1 MSDDIVDNLKEPS
14 QWLRIAFMVGF
25 AVALYVAISVL
36 VVLTIAQALFCLVT
50 GKDNENLRGL
60 GKGLGSYVH
69 QIVEFLTYNRQD
81 KPFPFAPFPDTEL
94 DAEEDFDLDDDLD
107 DELEDDIEDE
117 DQGSS
122 GAEGDSVDDT
132 EKT

>member
-14 QWLRIAFMVGF
+14 QWLRIAFMIGF
-25 AVALYVAISVL
+25 SIALYVAISVL
-36 VVLTIAQALFCLVT
+36 VVLTIAQALFSLVT

-81 KPFPFAPFPDTEL
+81 KPFPFASFPDTEL
-94 DAEEDFDLDDDLD
+94 DADDDFDLDDDLD
-107 DELEDDIEDE
+107 DDLEDDIDDVGQASAE
-117 DQGSS
+117 
-122 GAEGDSVDDT
+122 AEGDS
-132 EKT
+132 EKP